1 MPATLRRI
9 INGLGPETTK
19 ISMMQPEI
27 YCHSAHNYSGDAP
40 ITTTGAQWNIVTNGD
55 TKLYTV
61 PLNGT
66 GQEWWNVV
74 QIDGSTGQVTP
85 VNTITAVPPE

>member
-1 MPATLRRI
+1 MRRI

-27 YCHSAHNYSGDAP
+27 YCYSAHNYSGDAP
-40 ITTTGAQWNIVTNGD
+40 ITTTGAQVDIVTNGS

-66 GQEWWNVV
+66 GQWWNA
-74 QIDGSTGQVTP
+74 IDRTG
-85 VNTITAVPPE
+85 